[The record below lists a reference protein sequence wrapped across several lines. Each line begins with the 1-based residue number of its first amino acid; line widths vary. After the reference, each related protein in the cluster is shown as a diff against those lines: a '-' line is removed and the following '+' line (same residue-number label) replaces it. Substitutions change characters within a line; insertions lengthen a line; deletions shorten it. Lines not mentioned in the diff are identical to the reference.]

1 MYYCDSCGAEFETP
15 ATLKENHGMMGPPYE
30 EVPVCPVC
38 KEPMIVKMTQCMC
51 CGQWTPRRYIVT
63 DDHRIYCEN
72 CVRWEDP
79 EW

>member
-15 ATLKENHGMMGPPYE
+15 YLLKETYGMAGPYYD

-38 KEPMIVKMTQCMC
+38 KEPMIVKMRMCSC
-51 CGQWTPRRYIVT
+51 CGEWTPSRCVKT
-63 DDHRIYCEN
+63 DDGRTYCEN
-72 CVRWEDP
+72 CYHFEEP